1 MSTLISRNVSPF
13 PSLAEPGFTGLVRSI
28 LNDPTFAPS
37 LSRVG
42 SWMPAVEVSETNE
55 ALVLTAEL
63 PGIEEKQIKI
73 SIENNVL
80 SIDGEKEQEI
90 TDAPPTK
97 AYYISERYYGA
108 FQRSFALPRTVD
120 VEHVKAVFE
129 KGVLTITLPK
139 LPQSKGRQI
148 PVTSG

>member
-1 MSTLISRNVSPF
+1 MSTLVSRSVSPF
-13 PSLAEPGFTGLVRSI
+13 PSLAEPGFPGLIRSI

-37 LSRVG
+37 MSRAG
-42 SWMPAVEVSETNE
+42 AWIPAVEVSETND

-63 PGIEEKQIKI
+63 PGIEEKNLKI

-80 SIDGEKEQEI
+80 SIDGEKEQEA

-97 AYYISERYYGA
+97 AYYITERYYGA

-148 PVTSG
+148 AVTKG

>member
-1 MSTLISRNVSPF
+1 MSTLVSRSVSPF
-13 PSLAEPGFTGLVRSI
+13 PSLAEPGVAGWIRSV
-28 LNDPTFAPS
+28 LNDPALAPS
-37 LSRVG
+37 MSRAG
-42 SWMPAVEVSETNE
+42 AWIPAVEVSETND

-63 PGIEEKQIKI
+63 PGIEEKDLKI

-80 SIDGEKEQEI
+80 SIDGEKEQET

-97 AYYISERYYGA
+97 AYYITERYYGA
-108 FQRSFALPRTVD
+108 FHRSFALPRTVD

-148 PVTSG
+148 EVTKG